1 VSRLSVE
8 LVPRSIESL
17 EGDLRELRQQFPTLD
32 TVNIPDLLRFP
43 LRSWDACRVARRF
56 VPHAIPHLRSMDFP
70 PEKPFPLLDLFTE
83 AGIDSV
89 LVVAGD
95 PPQSPAHPVYPV
107 RPIEWIRR
115 LKSEAPDLRVYAA
128 FDPYRAGMHAE
139 LESARA
145 KLDAGAD
152 GLFSQPFFD
161 VRLLDVWAE
170 SLAGCSVWWG
180 FSPVLSAAT
189 RRYWETKNQAVFP
202 AGFAPT
208 LDWNRRFAGEA
219 LRWVRERDADAYFMP
234 IRVGVVD
241 WLGGLL

>member
-17 EGDLRELRQQFPTLD
+17 EGELRMLGQQFPAVD

-43 LRSWDACRVARRF
+43 VRSWDACRVARRL
-56 VPHAIPHLRSMDFP
+56 VRHAIPHLRAMDFA
-70 PEKPFPLLDLFTE
+70 PEKPFPLLDGFAE
-83 AGIDSV
+83 AGIDTV

-95 PPQSPAHPVYPV
+95 PPQSPGHPVYQV
-107 RPIEWIRR
+107 RPVDWIRR
-115 LKSEAPDLRVYAA
+115 LKREAPDLRVYAA

-139 LESARA
+139 LESVRA

-152 GLFSQPFFD
+152 GFFSQPFFD

-170 SLAGCSVWWG
+170 QLVGCDVWWG
-180 FSPVLSAAT
+180 FSPVLSTST

-208 LDWNRRFAGEA
+208 LDWNRRFAEAA
-219 LRWVRERDADAYFMP
+219 LRWVRARDADAYFMP
-234 IRVGVVD
+234 IRVGVAD